1 MQTLAHGLRVDTADE
16 QPRGGRVPQ
25 IVEPRPRQL
34 KLAEVSAEV
43 GRDRPRRERLPDR
56 VRNDDFEQL
65 EGAPILLDGPTLVV
79 RGHRVTHL
87 RDTVRRP

>member
-1 MQTLAHGLRVDTADE
+1 M
-16 QPRGGRVPQ
+16 RVPQ

-34 KLAEVSAEV
+34 ELADVSAEV
-43 GRDRPRRERLPDR
+43 GRDRPLRERLSDR

-79 RGHRVTHL
+79 RGHPVTHL
-87 RDTVRRP
+87 RDTVRRR